1 MGCSNI
7 EESFREI
14 IESDIPTSLKR
25 LGKELDAQWIE
36 NALQESG
43 AGTIRRRKLPAAL
56 VVWLV
61 IGMALFRD
69 RSILRIPDTDE
80 NREAFGLPG
89 TGRGQAGYPQ
99 VRSEKHWLVRGK
111 KNLKGKTLKI
121 LGQGDELVELSISS
135 AARKEDPSLPKTM
148 VARVI
153 HYQLSGHKP
162 QFLILPE
169 RRRERRYKRHVKIK
183 MSGYK
188 RNPGRPMAK

>member
-43 AGTIRRRKLPAAL
+43 VGTFRRRKLPAAL

-69 RSILRIPDTDE
+69 RSI
-80 NREAFGLPG
+80 REVVSHLGLVLP
-89 TGRGQAGYPQ
+89 TGDR
-99 VRSEKHWLVRGK
+99 HLF
-111 KNLKGKTLKI
+111 I
-121 LGQGDELVELSISS
+121 LGTVDAILEFNIRRFWFILAGLGVLIMTIL
-135 AARKEDPSLPKTM
+135 RK
-148 VARVI
+148 
-153 HYQLSGHKP
+153 
-162 QFLILPE
+162 
-169 RRRERRYKRHVKIK
+169 
-183 MSGYK
+183 
-188 RNPGRPMAK
+188 N